1 MNKGWCAIDGLNQIG
16 FEGIFENQSQG
27 TLHLQITDIDW
38 GSVVTVANH
47 DAGQAFLQVLQISG
61 QAKDGHDFRGNR
73 NIEAI
78 FTGHSVQGA
87 AQANGDLPQGPI
99 VQIHNPFPD
108 NAAGVDSQ
116 FISLM
121 KMIVNQG

>member
-1 MNKGWCAIDGLNQIG
+1 MNKGWCAIDGLNQIW
-16 FEGIFENQSQG
+16 FEGIFQNQSQG
-27 TLHLQITDIDW
+27 TLHLQITNIDW

-61 QAKDGHDFRGNR
+61 QAKDSHDFRSNR

-78 FTGHSVQGA
+78 FTRYPVQWP
-87 AQANGDLPQGPI
+87 AQANSDLAQGPI

-108 NAAGVDSQ
+108 NAAGINSQ

-121 KMIVNQG
+121 KMVVNQG